1 MDEWRTRLR
10 ACKANDILTWED
22 WDQLPDIDLT
32 MLIQELSKEG
42 MELAAKNQYLGVE
55 MEKRIRIKTVMA
67 AQEAQRREAQRR
79 MNRASLPAPKR
90 RKMETELAV
99 KASASATSLPAPK
112 RRKMETELA
121 VKASSS
127 ASAIKASPPV
137 MLALPPPVTP
147 PSESQTKLEKP

>member
-22 WDQLPDIDLT
+22 WDQLPDIDLA
-32 MLIQELSKEG
+32 MLMQELSKEG
-42 MELAAKNQYLGVE
+42 MELAAKNKYLGIE

-99 KASASATSLPAPK
+99 KAS
-112 RRKMETELA
+112 
-121 VKASSS
+121 SS
-127 ASAIKASPPV
+127 ASAVKASPPV
-137 MLALPPPVTP
+137 HHANMVMTSTASVTP
-147 PSESQTKLEKP
+147 PSESQTMAAPSERPMLEKP